1 MTEQAPAAQ
10 PDNQGDRERRI
21 AYGVGA
27 VKWIFLLALLRL
39 LITPMSDELLG
50 DELLPMPTWEWSLFS
65 ITPGILIYLLRRPR
79 DWQQLSNDLTIV
91 NWSLRFYLLYGL
103 AFAVLQGVGVLWIS
117 VLAGT
122 AGLAG
127 IWRLNRREFTSA
139 T

>member
-1 MTEQAPAAQ
+1 MTEQTPAMQ
-10 PDNQGDRERRI
+10 PDSQDARERRI

-79 DWQQLSNDLTIV
+79 DWQRLSNDLTII

-103 AFAVLQGVGVLWIS
+103 AFAVLQAVWVLWIA

-122 AGLAG
+122 AGLVG
-127 IWRLNRREFTSA
+127 IWRLNRKEFTSA
-139 T
+139 A